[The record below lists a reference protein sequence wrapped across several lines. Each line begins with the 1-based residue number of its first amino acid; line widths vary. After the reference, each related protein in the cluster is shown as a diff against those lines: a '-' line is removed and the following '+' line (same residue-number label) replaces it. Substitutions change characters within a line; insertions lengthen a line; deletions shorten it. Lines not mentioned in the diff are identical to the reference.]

1 MIIMTDISFTVPAR
15 LMASRD
21 LHAAHGDTPLDK
33 GSLGRMVSKVMD
45 TEPSECWRYSI
56 FTDAGSYLHAHEIEA
71 LASTRRYA
79 DWNAGH
85 A

>member
-1 MIIMTDISFTVPAR
+1 MTDISFSVPAR
-15 LMASRD
+15 LLASQD
-21 LHAAHGDTPLDK
+21 LQAAQEAPLDK

-45 TEPSECWRYSI
+45 AEPSQRWRYSI
-56 FTDAGSYLHAHEIEA
+56 FTDAGSYLHAQEIEA
-71 LASTRRYA
+71 LANTRRYA